1 VEREDD
7 SKFEMEFISTS
18 GVYKTPFSLIIIVQ
32 LFIGGLVLFF
42 VNLWFINSLYYLLTG
57 SQFYS
62 FGLKAEWYYWLLL
75 PLNIYGNIFLFV
87 FTIIVF
93 SAGIFRLLNKLSP
106 PREGVFERRSND
118 WKYMHRRFWTAF
130 FPIWLARA
138 LPLPWLDIIAY
149 RFFGTRVGRS
159 VVLYE
164 GYIDPVFVE
173 IGDFTMTSLNIC
185 IFSHLIYQDKVLIK
199 KVKVG
204 KACVV
209 GPHTIISPGTVMED
223 FAVLGVNSYTRINQ
237 KLEGNLIHV
246 GTPVSITLPIQS
258 VEDSQQKAVKVKEET
273 KNPKEKQSGTAS
285 NLKEGG

>member
-1 VEREDD
+1 VEGEEDSQFD
-7 SKFEMEFISTS
+7 LDVISTS
-18 GVYKTPFSLIIIVQ
+18 GVYKTPFSLIILIQ
-32 LFIGGLVLFF
+32 LFIGGLVLFV

-57 SQFYS
+57 TEFYS

-87 FTIIVF
+87 FIVIFF
-93 SAGIFRLLNKLSP
+93 SGGIFRILNKISP
-106 PREGVFERRSND
+106 PQEGIFERGSKD

-149 RFFGTRVGRS
+149 RSFGTKVGRS

-164 GYIDPVFVE
+164 GYIDPLFVE
-173 IGDFTMTSLNIC
+173 IDDFTMTSLNIC
-185 IFSHLIYQDKVLIK
+185 IFSHLIYQDKLLIK
-199 KVKVG
+199 RVKIG

-209 GPHTIISPGTVMED
+209 GPHTIIAPGTIMED
-223 FAVLGVNSYTRINQ
+223 FAVLGVNSYTEINQ
-237 KLEGNLIHV
+237 RLKGNLIHV

-258 VEDSQQKAVKVKEET
+258 VEESQQKAEKIKES
-273 KNPKEKQSGTAS
+273 KNSNGIKQKNTDS
-285 NLKEGG
+285 NLHGE

>member
-1 VEREDD
+1 MEREDD
-7 SKFEMEFISTS
+7 SKFEMEVISTS

-32 LFIGGLVLFF
+32 LFIGGLILFF

-62 FGLKAEWYYWLLL
+62 FGLRAEWYYWLLL

-106 PREGVFERRSND
+106 PREGIFERRSKD
-118 WKYMHRRFWTAF
+118 WRYMHKRFWTAF

-149 RFFGTRVGRS
+149 RFFGTRVGKS

-164 GYIDPVFVE
+164 GYVDPVFVE

-199 KVKVG
+199 KVKIG

-223 FAVLGVNSYTRINQ
+223 FAVLGVNSYTGINQ

-258 VEDSQQKAVKVKEET
+258 VEDSQQKAVKAREES
-273 KNPKEKQSGTAS
+273 KNPKEKQTGTAS
-285 NLKEGG
+285 KEGR

>member
-1 VEREDD
+1 MEREED
-7 SKFEMEFISTS
+7 SKFEMEIISTS

-62 FGLKAEWYYWLLL
+62 FGFKAEWYYWLLL

-93 SAGIFRLLNKLSP
+93 SAGIFRLLNKLSQP
-106 PREGVFERRSND
+106 KEGIFERGSKD
-118 WKYMHRRFWTAF
+118 WNYMHRRFWTAF

-149 RFFGTRVGRS
+149 RFFGVRVGRS

-164 GYIDPVFVE
+164 GYIDPLFVE

-185 IFSHLIYQDKVLIK
+185 IFSHLIYQDKVHIK
-199 KVKVG
+199 KVKIG
-204 KACVV
+204 NACVV

-223 FAVLGVNSYTRINQ
+223 FAVLGVNSYTKINQ
-237 KLEGNLIHV
+237 NLKGNLIHV
-246 GTPVSITLPIQS
+246 GTPVSMTLPIQS
-258 VEDSQQKAVKVKEET
+258 VEESQQKAVKVKEGPE
-273 KNPKEKQSGTAS
+273 NSKEKQNGTNL
-285 NLKEGG
+285 NLKEG

>member
-1 VEREDD
+1 MEGEEDP
-7 SKFEMEFISTS
+7 KFEMEYISTS
-18 GVYKTPFSLIIIVQ
+18 GVYKTPFSLIILIQ

-57 SQFYS
+57 DQFYS

-75 PLNIYGNIFLFV
+75 PLNIYANIFLFV
-87 FTIIVF
+87 FTVIIF
-93 SAGIFRLLNKLSP
+93 SAAVFKLLNKISHP
-106 PREGVFERRSND
+106 KEGIFERGSKD
-118 WKYMHRRFWTAF
+118 WKYMHRRFWTAY

-164 GYIDPVFVE
+164 GYIDPEFVE

-199 KVKVG
+199 KVKIG

-223 FAVLGVNSYTRINQ
+223 FAVLGVNSYTEINQ
-237 KLEGNLIHV
+237 NLKGNLIHV

-258 VEDSQQKAVKVKEET
+258 VEESHQKAVKVKEGT
-273 KNPKEKQSGTAS
+273 KNSKEIKDET
-285 NLKEGG
+285 NLKLKEG